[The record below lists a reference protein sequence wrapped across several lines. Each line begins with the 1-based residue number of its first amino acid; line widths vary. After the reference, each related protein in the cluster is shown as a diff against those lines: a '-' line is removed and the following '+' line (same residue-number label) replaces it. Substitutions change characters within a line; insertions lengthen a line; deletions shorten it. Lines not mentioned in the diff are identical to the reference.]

1 MDLREGN
8 NVDKPW
14 RADGVLEV
22 KLPSEKL
29 SNLKLE
35 VSSNFLHSNE
45 PDITKAIDTV
55 RLTYNNDKKIEL
67 NSEMELKGLSNA
79 ITNPSEGQ
87 GKLIL
92 NMLDLP
98 RVQLS
103 GNYKFNPTPEKKT
116 ATSVLDVQYGEKAIS
131 FRSDNEYLPAS
142 SIINV
147 KAKGNLLHEKLR
159 NVDLQLLYTV
169 FSYQSITISE

>member
-1 MDLREGN
+1 M
-8 NVDKPW
+8 
-14 RADGVLEV
+14 

-35 VSSNFLHSNE
+35 VSSSLLHSNE
-45 PDITKAIDTV
+45 PDITKATDSV

-67 NSEMELKGLSNA
+67 DSEMELKGLSSA
-79 ITNPSEGQ
+79 TTNPSEGQ
-87 GKLIL
+87 GKLAL
-92 NMLDLP
+92 NILDLP

-131 FRSDNEYLPAS
+131 FRFDNEYLPAS
-142 SIINV
+142 STVNI
-147 KAKGNLLHEKLR
+147 KAKGNLLLEKLR

-169 FSYQSITISE
+169 LS